1 MKICNNIIFV
11 FMLVFMINLSSLN
24 LSILGIGRLGICTAL
39 CFEQAGFNVLGLDL
53 SPSYIDDINN
63 KALKSPEP
71 YVNEYL
77 AKSKNLKA
85 TTSLD
90 EALNFS
96 DIYFIVVPTPSG
108 AYEAYDHSILSSL
121 LIEINKRKI
130 KNKHVVICCT
140 VFPGY
145 IKNIA
150 SHLLSDCKNT
160 TISYNPEF
168 IAQGNIIKG
177 FENPD
182 MILIGEG
189 SKEIGDILEEIYKK
203 TCKNTP
209 KICRM
214 SPPSAEITKLAINC
228 FVTTKI
234 AFANSIGDAAD
245 LTEGANK
252 VDILNAVGS
261 DSRVGNKYL
270 MPGYGF
276 GGPCFPRDNRAL
288 GSYIKLIGLNPLLQ
302 KTTDNLNKM
311 HAEFMASHLNKRALD
326 EYIFEDVNYKDNCKV
341 VIIEESQ
348 KLAVA
353 EILAKQGKSV
363 TIKDK
368 LNVVNEVRKK
378 YGNLFNYLVV

>member
-145 IKNIA
+145 I
-150 SHLLSDCKNT
+150 
-160 TISYNPEF
+160 
-168 IAQGNIIKG
+168 
-177 FENPD
+177 
-182 MILIGEG
+182 
-189 SKEIGDILEEIYKK
+189 KEIGDILEEIYKK